1 MIIFLLLALQLTIAV
16 FLFFICIAFV
26 SGAPF
31 VPSQSKT
38 AKAMVE
44 KAHITPKS
52 IVYDL
57 GSGDGRLLFLSAKA
71 GAKKVIGIEINPIL
85 VIYTYIRILFSGKQQ
100 QISCRCNDFW
110 RTNLTDA
117 DVVYVYLIP
126 WKMGS
131 LAKKLEKELKKDAL
145 IISNSFIFPNWKL
158 VDEDTAHHVYV
169 FRIPTKHPELG
180 KGK

>member
-1 MIIFLLLALQLTIAV
+1 MLILLLLVIQLTVAV
-16 FLFFICIAFV
+16 FLFFICIAFF

-31 VPSQSKT
+31 VPSVSKT
-38 AKAMVE
+38 AKTMIN
-44 KAHITPKS
+44 KAHITPQS

-85 VIYTYIRILFSGKQQ
+85 VLYTFIRILLMGKQKQ
-100 QISCRCNDFW
+100 VICRCNNFW
-110 RTNLTDA
+110 STSLTDA

-126 WKMGS
+126 WKMGK

-145 IISNSFIFPNWKL
+145 IISNSFIFPDWKL
-158 VDEDTAHHVYV
+158 VDEDKANHVYV
-169 FRIPTKHPELG
+169 FRIPK
-180 KGK
+180 K